1 MKDIWIHSVGRRIPM
16 DEYLRYYY
24 KVGHAYQLNPNYY
37 HKCVKE
43 ISLGADMV
51 EHLFIL
57 HDRHSIQIGVG
68 ETDAMPSLDMVNK
81 MLDGSMREFP
91 VEQYDF
97 LREQIIASK
106 NALVEQCENIK
117 TIGAEIPTS
126 EFKYGA
132 EDGAYRNGNGYF
144 FNVRRDSLSDIKAEV
159 LVAAKN
165 TDHGFYVYP
174 NVDLSEI
181 DDYSTM
187 FDEPIIPISIEAYNE
202 LRTKIFCFAT
212 AISESRKTM

>member
-1 MKDIWIHSVGRRIPM
+1 MKDIWIRSVGRRIPM

-24 KVGHAYQLNPNYY
+24 KVGHAYQVNPNYY

-43 ISLGADMV
+43 ISSGADMV

-68 ETDAMPSLDMVNK
+68 ETYAMPSLDMVNK
-81 MLDGSMREFP
+81 MLDGSMREIP

-117 TIGAEIPTS
+117 AIGAEIPTS

-144 FNVRRDSLSDIKAEV
+144 FNVRRDSLSDIKTEV
-159 LVAAKN
+159 LDVRN
-165 TDHGFYVYP
+165 TNHSFYVHSD
-174 NVDLSEI
+174 VDLSEI
-181 DDYSTM
+181 DDDSTM
-187 FDEPIIPISIEAYNE
+187 FVEPIVPIGIDAYNE
-202 LRTKIFCFAT
+202 LRTKMVGFAT
-212 AISESRKTM
+212 AIFERRETT